1 MIFIFLFFFFCFS
14 RTVAGSRATMA
25 RLVLISTLLIFLV
38 RIEFAECSWFT
49 EMLRRYSQTIPC
61 CGNLRCLTTEHC
73 LRYRT
78 HCKCGHAEALM
89 LAQAPTVYHDLDTA
103 DRTDAEEGSGK
114 TGTVMVSD
122 DDDVTSNS
130 PDTEQTSN
138 SVGETHGNNKE
149 TVNADNGKELI
160 KVSTA
165 LLFCSFV
172 MFCVSMT

>member
-1 MIFIFLFFFFCFS
+1 MIFIFFLF
-14 RTVAGSRATMA
+14 RTVAGATATMT
-25 RLVLISTLLIFLV
+25 RLVLIATLLIFFV
-38 RIEFAECSWFT
+38 RIEFAECNWFT

-61 CGNLRCLTTEHC
+61 CGHLRCLTTEHC

-78 HCKCGHAEALM
+78 HCKCGAARALM

-103 DRTDAEEGSGK
+103 DRTEAEEGSGK

-122 DDDVTSNS
+122 DDDVTSNY

-138 SVGETHGNNKE
+138 SVGETRSGNTE
-149 TVNADNGKELI
+149 TVNADNGKEII
-160 KVSTA
+160 KVSTV

-172 MFCVSMT
+172 MFCVSMK